1 MRVTADV
8 VRGVLT
14 ANAWRVQCD
23 HPGCSKSVLVPRE
36 YLDMDADWGSG
47 FAYDGTVADDCEES
61 ALDQVQD
68 CCDWY
73 RPDETHIYCQE
84 HSILHYVEEED

>member
-1 MRVTADV
+1 MRVTPDV
-8 VRGVLT
+8 AKGVLT
-14 ANAWRVQCD
+14 VPAWRVQCD

-36 YLDMDADWGSG
+36 YLDMDATWGNI
-47 FAYDGTVADDCEES
+47 AYDGTIADDYEES

-68 CCDWY
+68 CHDWY
-73 RPDETHIYCQE
+73 RPDRTHIYCPE